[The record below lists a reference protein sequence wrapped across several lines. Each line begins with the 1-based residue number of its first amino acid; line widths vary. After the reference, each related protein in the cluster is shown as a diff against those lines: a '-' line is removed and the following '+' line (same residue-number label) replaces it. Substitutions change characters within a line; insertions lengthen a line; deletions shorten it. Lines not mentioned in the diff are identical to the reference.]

1 MSGLRIN
8 ISKISEG
15 IHHRSL
21 EVQPAEIGMDE
32 RFADPVKVQ
41 ATLEKSTNHIYLKAE
56 ITAAGVFT
64 CDRCVEEFRREIRTS
79 YRVLYKFGSEE
90 GTTPGEQEI
99 VYIHPDTSFV
109 DVVEDVRQYSTLAVP
124 QKLLCRED
132 CKGICPTCGID
143 RNRTTCKCE
152 AEEVDPRWQ
161 GLRKF
166 LEN

>member
-8 ISKISEG
+8 ISKLSEG

-41 ATLEKSTNHIYLKAE
+41 ATLEKRTKHVYLTAE
-56 ITAAGVFT
+56 ISTAGAFT
-64 CDRCVEEFRREIRTS
+64 CDRCLDEFRREIRTS
-79 YRVLYKFGSEE
+79 YSILYKFGSE
-90 GTTPGEQEI
+90 GVPKPGEQEI
-99 VYIHPDTSFV
+99 AYIHPDTSFV
-109 DVVEDVRQYSTLAVP
+109 DVAEDVRQCSILAVS

-132 CKGICPTCGID
+132 CKGLCPTCGIN
-143 RNRTTCKCE
+143 RNRATCKCE

-166 LEN
+166 LKN

>member
-1 MSGLRIN
+1 VSGLRIN

-15 IHHRSL
+15 IHRRSL

-32 RFADPVKVQ
+32 RFVDPVNIQV
-41 ATLEKSTNHIYLKAE
+41 TLEKTPKHIYLKAD
-56 ITAAGVFT
+56 ITSAGAFT
-64 CDRCVEEFRREIRTS
+64 CDRCVDDFRREIRTG
-79 YRVLYKFGSEE
+79 YKILYKFRSDKGIA
-90 GTTPGEQEI
+90 PDEQEI
-99 VYIHPDTSFV
+99 VYIHPDAGFV
-109 DVVEDVRQYSTLAVP
+109 DVAEDVRQYAILAVP

-132 CKGICPTCGID
+132 CKGLCPTCGIN
-143 RNRTTCKCE
+143 RNRETCKCE